1 MTIDTLN
8 PLVPA
13 DTVAVAA
20 VPDAIRDIVVALQAS
35 FPSLVGA
42 IALADDE
49 TLSPTWATI
58 SSVTSQIKKS
68 WNGIVRFALSATY
81 STSITTSPVSVS
93 ISTQDMTGYLPA
105 GSTTQPVLPVWGLNG
120 TQWVECGYLLF
131 SASGISFVKYNVAG
145 SFSITEI
152 RVLGCYNVA

>member
-8 PLVPA
+8 PAVPA
-13 DTVAVAA
+13 DTIAVAS

-42 IALADDE
+42 IALADDVE
-49 TLSPTWATI
+49 LTPTWTTI
-58 SSVTSQIKKS
+58 SSVTAQIKKS

-81 STSITTSPVSVS
+81 SASITTSPTSVS
-93 ISTQDMTGYLPA
+93 ISSQDMTGYLPA
-105 GSTTQPVLPVWGLNG
+105 GGTAKPVLPVWGLNG

-131 SASGISFVKYNVAG
+131 SASGITFVKYNIAA

-152 RVLGCYNVA
+152 RILGCYNVA